1 MLSGIL
7 VIALPITVVGSNF
20 SIYAKLG
27 SRQRHD
33 AKSTAR
39 RTRWRRSDTRDVA
52 RLADEIPRAPL
63 AQQPRADVGHRPA
76 AHRAPTVYT
85 RAEEEGGGETDV
97 AFARG

>member
-20 SIYAKLG
+20 SSIYAKLG
-27 SRQRHD
+27 SRQWYD
-33 AKSTAR
+33 AKEHAPTDA
-39 RTRWRRSDTRDVA
+39 VA
-52 RLADEIPRAPL
+52 RAITR
-63 AQQPRADVGHRPA
+63 RPA
-76 AHRAPTVYT
+76 ASSTKFSRTTGSATSRRRGTSTCGTPSPTVYT